1 MTSALIW
8 YHSIK
13 NNGFLGWLKGFTEP
27 IWVMTPMNLVS
38 EIAQPISMAFRH
50 FGNVVGGSVIT
61 SMLYMAL
68 SGASAALL
76 NLIASSGLAVCIV
89 LMAAGVALTLWG
101 FQSKRLAR
109 KLLGIAFTVLAAA
122 ALLQLLGVVGGIPIL
137 GLGLPA
143 ILSLYFDI
151 FSGFIQAFVFCL
163 LSMVYI
169 SSACPPP
176 AQERDEAAA

>member
-1 MTSALIW
+1 
-8 YHSIK
+8 
-13 NNGFLGWLKGFTEP
+13 
-27 IWVMTPMNLVS
+27 
-38 EIAQPISMAFRH
+38 
-50 FGNVVGGSVIT
+50 
-61 SMLYMAL
+61 MLYMAL

-151 FSGFIQAFVFCL
+151 FSAFVFCL